1 VKQKW
6 VKVYNYKFVT
16 PKLNVETSSYDDE
29 RFDEEHFVPFL
40 YKIVKQPIEG
50 KIFDNGERVMTLES
64 FDISDDADF
73 YEGHFTAA
81 KYGEVTNLIHRR
93 TFAKRQSDKTID
105 EGDENNIYFVIERA
119 TGNLFLQSDGK
130 RLVTR
135 NSIDKYLRNFLSTYE
150 SEITEINK
158 EVHPL
163 IVTPKNLFAI
173 KTVYSESFFEEV
185 SRLIRVKKATMRIN
199 FDQDVNSRVVN
210 AIRAGAEGVSGAD
223 TIEYAIV
230 NKERGGSMKKV
241 EQFIKNL
248 EELDKYENIVV
259 EGAEESGRPKAVKL
273 EDHPKDFSIKVNVN
287 ENGIISFQDL
297 IDGIVERVKT
307 GRI

>member
-1 VKQKW
+1 MKQKW
-6 VKVYNYKFVT
+6 IKVYNYKFVT
-16 PKLNVETSSYDDE
+16 PKLNMANSSYDDE
-29 RFDEEHFVPFL
+29 RFDEEHLVQFL
-40 YKIVKQPIEG
+40 YKIVKKPIED

-64 FDISDDADF
+64 FSVSDDADF

-81 KYGEVTNLIHRR
+81 KYGEVTNLVHRR
-93 TFAKRQSDKTID
+93 TFAKRPSDKTLD

-135 NSIDKYLRNFLSTYE
+135 NSLDKYLRNFLSTYE

-158 EVHPL
+158 EIQPL

-199 FDQDVNSRVVN
+199 FDQDVNSPVVN

-297 IDGIVERVKT
+297 IDGIVNRVKR